1 MTETVALSDLQLTLM
16 RVLWQQGTA
25 TTAQVVQEMRA
36 LRPIAH
42 TTVATLL
49 TRLEKRGLVAA
60 ERQGREI
67 AYWPIVSET
76 AVRQSMVSSMLSN
89 LFDGQASALLS
100 HLLKRE
106 EIQPEDLA
114 RMRELLVSKGT
125 SAPDGVDH
133 D

>member
-1 MTETVALSDLQLTLM
+1 MDEPVVLSDLQITLM
-16 RVLWQQGTA
+16 RVLWQRQTA
-25 TTAQVVQEMRA
+25 TTAQVVQDMRA
-36 LRPIAH
+36 TRPIAH

-60 ERQGREI
+60 ERQGRELKYS
-67 AYWPIVSET
+67 ALVSES

-100 HLLKRE
+100 HLLKRDQ
-106 EIQPEDLA
+106 IQPADLE
-114 RMRELLVSKGT
+114 RMRELLASQGGKNSKG
-125 SAPDGVDH
+125 VRH